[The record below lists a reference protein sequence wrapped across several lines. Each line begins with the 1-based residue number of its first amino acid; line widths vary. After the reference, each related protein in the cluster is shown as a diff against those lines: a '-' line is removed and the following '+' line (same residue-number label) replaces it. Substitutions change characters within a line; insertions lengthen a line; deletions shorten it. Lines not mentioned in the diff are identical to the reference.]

1 MLLISVNLM
10 KFTSIKLQF
19 KQIFNKIIDY
29 FKLFLG
35 ENSDYAP
42 NLELAQFSLKDSFI
56 FALQGVHL

>member
-1 MLLISVNLM
+1 M
-10 KFTSIKLQF
+10 KFTYIKLQF

-29 FKLFLG
+29 FKLFVG

-42 NLELAQFSLKDSFI
+42 SLGLTQFSLKDSFI